1 MFKDFFV
8 QAVCVNVAPAYF
20 TLQGPDAHVLF
31 VKLIL
36 LKSDALHQIINSSV
50 LGLQHELTE
59 KYDTGATIL
68 IIISFLFDDVF
79 VRKINPSLKGGPP
92 VNTANRVP
100 VSFKLLLETCYFIL
114 Q

>member
-1 MFKDFFV
+1 MFKGFFV
-8 QAVCVNVAPAYF
+8 RAVCVNVAAYF

-59 KYDTGATIL
+59 K
-68 IIISFLFDDVF
+68 
-79 VRKINPSLKGGPP
+79 
-92 VNTANRVP
+92 
-100 VSFKLLLETCYFIL
+100 
-114 Q
+114 